1 MGDILTPGVFL
12 LYHFRLGMKEV
23 PPECAPCVSPPP
35 QIDAPEKAMWVA
47 MAEHLPLGFGG
58 CQEHSVAVMSPV
70 GSFLKDWTS
79 PPVPL
84 VSPPITFSLGL

>member
-1 MGDILTPGVFL
+1 MCSLC
-12 LYHFRLGMKEV
+12 K
-23 PPECAPCVSPPP
+23 PPP